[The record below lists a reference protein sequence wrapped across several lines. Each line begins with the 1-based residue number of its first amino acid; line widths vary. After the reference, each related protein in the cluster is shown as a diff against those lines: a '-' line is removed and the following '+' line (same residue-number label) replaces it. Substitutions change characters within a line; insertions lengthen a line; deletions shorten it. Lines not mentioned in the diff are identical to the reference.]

1 MKLKY
6 LDTILNNSDLS
17 SETREKITACMK
29 QVEEK
34 LKENQIEFSD
44 ENAEM
49 VFTNHLVALT
59 KRILSKEFIPDL
71 DESLM
76 DGVSLQAMELS
87 EKLVKDLF
95 ESNGCE
101 VNKSELFLVATH
113 IQLYLE
119 NRKDGKN
126 HE

>member
-1 MKLKY
+1 MKY
-6 LDTILNNSDLS
+6 LDTILNNSDLD
-17 SETREKITACMK
+17 SETREKITACMM
-29 QVEEK
+29 QVTDK
-34 LKENQIEFSD
+34 LKENHIVFSD

-87 EKLVKDLF
+87 ENIVKDLF

-119 NRKDGKN
+119 NRKEGETN
-126 HE
+126 E